1 LARNWRRFSTGEKA
15 VDAPGVA
22 DVLENIDPEPHPSV
36 QFLPPIDGNGDGAER
51 VAGTGADDP
60 VARLRDDLR
69 RLAEEVG
76 AIDRRDAAQ
85 HGGLKG
91 EIAHLVRRIARL
103 EAVPRPRPVR

>member
-1 LARNWRRFSTGEKA
+1 MA

-22 DVLENIDPEPHPSV
+22 DDVENFDLESHPGV
-36 QFLPPIDGNGDGAER
+36 QFLPPAGGNGDHAETA
-51 VAGTGADDP
+51 AGPGPGDS

-69 RLAEEVG
+69 KLAENVG

-103 EAVPRPRPVR
+103 EAIPRPRPVR

>member
-1 LARNWRRFSTGEKA
+1 LARNWVRFLMGERA

-22 DVLENIDPEPHPSV
+22 DDLDNFDPESLPGV
-36 QFLPPIDGNGDGAER
+36 QFLPPADGNGDSAEAA
-51 VAGTGADDP
+51 AGPGPGDSA
-60 VARLRDDLR
+60 ARLRDDLR
-69 RLAEEVG
+69 KLAEHVV

-103 EAVPRPRPVR
+103 EAIPRPRPVR

>member
-1 LARNWRRFSTGEKA
+1 

-22 DVLENIDPEPHPSV
+22 DDFENFEPESHPAV
-36 QFLPPIDGNGDGAER
+36 QFLPPAD
-51 VAGTGADDP
+51 GTGHGVESAAGLGPGDS
-60 VARLRDDLR
+60 VERLRDDLR
-69 RLAEEVG
+69 KLAEDVG

-103 EAVPRPRPVR
+103 EAIPRPRPVR

>member
-1 LARNWRRFSTGEKA
+1 MGERA

-22 DVLENIDPEPHPSV
+22 DDLENFDPESHPAV
-36 QFLPPIDGNGDGAER
+36 QFLPPADGNGDRAEGA
-51 VAGTGADDP
+51 AGQGPDDP

-69 RLAEEVG
+69 RLAEDVG

-103 EAVPRPRPVR
+103 EAIPRPRPVR

>member
-1 LARNWRRFSTGEKA
+1 MGERT

-22 DVLENIDPEPHPSV
+22 DDLDIFDPESHPGV
-36 QFLPPIDGNGDGAER
+36 QFLPPADGNGDSAEAA
-51 VAGTGADDP
+51 AGQGPGDA
-60 VARLRDDLR
+60 VARLREDVR
-69 RLAEEVG
+69 KLAEDVR

-103 EAVPRPRPVR
+103 EAIPRPRPMR

>member
-1 LARNWRRFSTGEKA
+1 MDT
-15 VDAPGVA
+15 PGVA
-22 DVLENIDPEPHPSV
+22 DDLEKFDPESHPGV
-36 QFLPPIDGNGDGAER
+36 QFLQPANGNGDRAETA
-51 VAGTGADDP
+51 AGLEPGDP

-69 RLAEEVG
+69 KLAEDVG

-103 EAVPRPRPVR
+103 EAIPRPRPVR

>member
-1 LARNWRRFSTGEKA
+1 M
-15 VDAPGVA
+15 DAPGVA
-22 DVLENIDPEPHPSV
+22 DDFEDFEPESHPGV
-36 QFLPPIDGNGDGAER
+36 QFLLPPAGNGDEADGAACPEP
-51 VAGTGADDP
+51 ADP

-69 RLAEEVG
+69 KLAEDVG

-103 EAVPRPRPVR
+103 EAIPRPRPVR